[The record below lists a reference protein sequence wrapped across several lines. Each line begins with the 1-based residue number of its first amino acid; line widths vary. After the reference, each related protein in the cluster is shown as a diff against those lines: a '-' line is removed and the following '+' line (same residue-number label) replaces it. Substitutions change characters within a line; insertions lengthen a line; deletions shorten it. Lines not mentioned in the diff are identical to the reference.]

1 MFIDS
6 IILNNF
12 RAYKGVNQ
20 TSFQKNGKNV
30 FVIAGNNG
38 FGKTTLN
45 KIILILLISYG
56 IYY

>member
-20 TSFQKNGKNV
+20 TSFKRMGRM
-30 FVIAGNNG
+30 F
-38 FGKTTLN
+38 L
-45 KIILILLISYG
+45 S
-56 IYY
+56 